1 MHDEMSSFGF
11 FATVDRHL
19 GIALVSLIHNSELEE
34 KCGSVAT
41 YKTLLANSN
50 LSKSYTSE
58 NQNTGER
65 GAVQQKHTKMM
76 DTPCTL
82 NEIFRSKWPD
92 MTATSAASY
101 AARIA

>member
-1 MHDEMSSFGF
+1 MHDEMSSFWF

-50 LSKSYTSE
+50 LSKSYPSE

-65 GAVQQKHTKMM
+65 GGG
-76 DTPCTL
+76 
-82 NEIFRSKWPD
+82 
-92 MTATSAASY
+92 SAKICKNDGHPLPS
-101 AARIA
+101 